1 MAEGTYL
8 GLDLGTSGLRGLLI
22 DRQGDAI
29 AEASCAYATA
39 SPHDGWSE
47 QDPDDWI
54 VACETVFAE
63 LAKAAPEGFAAIAG
77 IGVSGHMHGAV
88 TLDADLK
95 TIRPCIM
102 WNDTRSHREAAELD
116 SDPAFRGIS
125 ANIVFPGFTAPK
137 LKWMANNEPENFS
150 RVAHVMLPKDYLV
163 WWLTG
168 RFMSEMSDASGTS
181 WLDVANRCWSD
192 ELIAASGMKQDQFPE
207 LVEGSEAAGK
217 VRSELASRFGWTK
230 PPVVAGGGA
239 DNACAACGIGALKEG
254 QGFVSL
260 GTSGV
265 VLVAR
270 DTFAPKADSA
280 VHTFCHAVPGRW
292 YQMGVSLAATD
303 NLNWLAGI
311 LGQTPDQLTEGLPAS
326 PSGPSRVRFFP
337 YLSGERTPHNDPD
350 IRGAFT
356 GLSKLADRNVLVSAV
371 MEGVS
376 FAMRDCLESLRAT
389 GAEPASLMAVGGGSR
404 SDFWLATL
412 ANTLNLPIEVPE
424 KGDFGAALGAARLAI
439 AAAGGGDAASIMT
452 RPGIARTIEPDSKCV
467 QAYEAA
473 YQKFADSYRGLRELQ

>member
-1 MAEGTYL
+1 MAASYL
-8 GLDLGTSGLRGLLI
+8 GLDLGTSGLRGLLV
-22 DRQGDAI
+22 DRQGNPV
-29 AEASCAYATA
+29 AEASRAYETA
-39 SPHDGWSE
+39 SPADGWSE
-47 QDPDDWI
+47 QDPDNWI
-54 VACETVFAE
+54 AACEAVFAE
-63 LAKAAPEGFAAIAG
+63 LGTTAPEAFSGVAG

-88 TLDADLK
+88 TLDEAFEP
-95 TIRPCIM
+95 IRPCIL

-116 SDPAFRGIS
+116 GNPAFRRIS

-137 LKWMANNEPENFS
+137 LLWMANHEPENFA

-168 RFMSEMSDASGTS
+168 KLTSEMSDASGTS
-181 WLDVANRCWSD
+181 WLDVGRRCWS
-192 ELIAASGMKQDQFPE
+192 EQLIAASGMKAEQFPR
-207 LVEGSEAAGK
+207 LTEGSEAAGE
-217 VRSELASRFGWTK
+217 VRGELASRFSWKTS
-230 PPVVAGGGA
+230 PVVAGGGA

-270 DTFAPKADSA
+270 DTFSPQPETA

-311 LGQTPDQLTEGLPAS
+311 TGQTPEQLSGGLPSTAT
-326 PSGPSRVRFFP
+326 GPSRVQFFP

-356 GLSKLADRNVLVSAV
+356 GLSRLSDRNTLVRAV

-389 GAEPASLMAVGGGSR
+389 GAAPPSLMAVGGGSR
-404 SDFWLATL
+404 SDFWLSTL

-439 AAAGGGDAASIMT
+439 AAAEGGDAASIMT
-452 RPGIARTIEPDSKCV
+452 RPGIARTIEPDTALVPVYES
-467 QAYEAA
+467 AYG
-473 YQKFADSYRGLRELQ
+473 KFSEGYAGLRYLQ